1 MTETRE
7 SVMGPIKKAAAI
19 CYRRKDT
26 SIEILLVRAHGGG
39 WIFPKGTIEPDENA
53 WQAAQ
58 REAFEEA
65 GITGEILHKRLTTFL
80 HFKQSSRDAGTEYH
94 VAAFLLLV
102 MSMQSPQ
109 EKERQPTWFS
119 PEDAERAI
127 IQFKQS
133 KYAEEVKRVIRLA
146 VADLTGSRP

>member
-1 MTETRE
+1 
-7 SVMGPIKKAAAI
+7 MGPVKKAAAI

-39 WIFPKGTIEPDENA
+39 WIFPKGSIEPGEKA
-53 WQAAQ
+53 WKAAQ

-65 GITGEILHKRLTTFL
+65 GVTGQILHKRLTTFL
-80 HFKQSSRDAGTEYH
+80 HFKQSSRNTGTEYH

-102 MSMQSPQ
+102 MSMQSPE

-127 IQFKQS
+127 IQFRQF
-133 KYAEEVKRVIRLA
+133 KYAEEYKRVIRLA
-146 VADLTGSRP
+146 LAGLTGRHP

>member
-1 MTETRE
+1 
-7 SVMGPIKKAAAI
+7 MGPVKKAAAI

-26 SIEILLVRAHGGG
+26 SIEILLVRAHG
-39 WIFPKGTIEPDENA
+39 
-53 WQAAQ
+53 Q

-65 GITGEILHKRLTTFL
+65 GVTGQILHKRLTTFL
-80 HFKQSSRDAGTEYH
+80 HFKQSSRNTGTEYH

-102 MSMQSPQ
+102 MSMQSPE

-127 IQFKQS
+127 IQFRQF
-133 KYAEEVKRVIRLA
+133 KYAEEYKRVIRLA
-146 VADLTGSRP
+146 LAGLTGRHP